1 MVIGHDR
8 FFSASHQPCM
18 ITYRCILPHHEIL
31 RELLPVA
38 LLGISELVC
47 FLFNQEFMHALF
59 IQELNYLL
67 NNAPMNVQ
75 GEDWSL
81 LTAKHGIEDSTIVF
95 SRLILLVWFC
105 SSKNY
110 AKDKR
115 PAQGTCFLKACGLFY
130 TLGLL

>member
-1 MVIGHDR
+1 MVIVMTI
-8 FFSASHQPCM
+8 FFSASH
-18 ITYRCILPHHEIL
+18 TWLLVDAFYRIIKFYESCYQWHCY
-31 RELLPVA
+31 
-38 LLGISELVC
+38 LLGISEPVC
-47 FLFNQEFMHALF
+47 FLFNQEFMDALF
-59 IQELNYLL
+59 IQEFNYLL
-67 NNAPMNVQ
+67 NNTSMNVQ